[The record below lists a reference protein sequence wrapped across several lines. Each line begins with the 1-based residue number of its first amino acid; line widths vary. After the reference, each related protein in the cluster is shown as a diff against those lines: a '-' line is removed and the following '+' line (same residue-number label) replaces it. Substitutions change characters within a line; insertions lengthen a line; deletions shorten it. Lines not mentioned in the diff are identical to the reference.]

1 MQFFVLGHKTRT
13 VSLKNSH
20 PFSVLGTVYSTPLAG
35 SNGPNGAPPIAFL
48 VAMSATQDFYNK
60 DGHQLGPLFQATLP
74 ESNGVD

>member
-1 MQFFVLGHKTRT
+1 MQFFSLGHKTRT
-13 VSLKNSH
+13 VSFKESD
-20 PFSVLGTVYSTPLAG
+20 PFSVLGVFFLHHLPGLTALT
-35 SNGPNGAPPIAFL
+35 GAPQIAVV